1 MKPRF
6 ACGWV
11 LLISVSI
18 WMFERAESA
27 KNEWKVLT
35 KYLPPVD
42 TKVQLEYNG
51 TILYLQAA
59 YAVDF
64 ETDAFL
70 MDSVYIL
77 TNLDKLEWEIRKTT
91 GEMPER
97 RDDYGAVIV
106 QDKLYL
112 YAGFSDRYLNDFY
125 SLDLKTFEWKQ
136 LRSGS
141 ESAGIGPCRWPGLY
155 NYKEEVYLFSGKRGI
170 DAVYKDA
177 KFDAGRNE
185 WVLLNEGK
193 VREFNDYYGS
203 AYTVYL
209 DKLYAFGGKTEY
221 GESVDEAW
229 IFDLVGHTWTQLN
242 WFQSG
247 GRTNI
252 YSCFSSHVLLGNE
265 FFIFSGLTDPKK
277 ELPQAEMIVLNLDSH
292 KITYRAN
299 WEKQIELYPFVSTF
313 PTPRIYSS
321 LTFCNGS
328 IILIGGDFDYVDE
341 TIYILDPVSKSWT
354 KRSTEIYP
362 QARSHAASVK
372 LNDTTL
378 IMFGGLLYVGR
389 ITVPTNDVWM
399 FALGEDGFG
408 SWSLIHDP
416 RLVSECKGSPPPMQE
431 PIIAYLDGKIYL
443 AGKPKSGATCQ
454 QGFILDI
461 ETKLWSEWTLPRAMK
476 FMLTKSG
483 VCSVQ
488 QGDRLIVLQEE
499 QNKNGSISMNVLKLS
514 LLHGYVEKLLFE
526 PDYGPV
532 GRTKLKGFLMGSQ
545 FCTFSG
551 FREKELHSEI
561 WCADEDL
568 RKWVLVMPLDDSIQ
582 VHGTSMTYAGLGII
596 AGGMDKFSIQTNLMR
611 FVDFEKG
618 VAVEHVLPDIRPT
631 AFSDG
636 SILLMNQNLVLFA
649 SLHGEL
655 AENRVFAYDI
665 GKAFCEGE
673 TVVEYE
679 ENGSLEDGSG
689 IVGYF
694 PFSSCSWKVSGIS
707 HIQITGFLTNTSKL
721 ELKGTSDCLSPQLF
735 SNGESLGQEVI
746 LEQYQHDLVLDVPGG
761 QFELSFSSGSA
772 LESADGFQVQ
782 LYQCLA
788 GFGIVDGKCT
798 CSPGRY
804 ITPSF
809 SCYACP
815 EGTST
820 SSPNQKHCHTLEPTE
835 SPLGATAISS
845 VPGST
850 TPIEE
855 GFPICKAII
864 STSYQDE
871 AFVLCFQ
878 ESEDDSGDTSRLIK
892 MTESAPISW
901 EYVETS
907 GAPPVFASGFCAVMV
922 DGRMIILGGVRDDDK
937 YAESMELDIV
947 SMMWIPS
954 RFPRVQVKGH
964 ACTVWNG
971 NVVIHGGEDESSI
984 KSEIMIFGKEG
995 NLIQS
1000 WQTNLNATL
1009 HTIYI
1014 HNNELHA
1021 LGGSNGVDDFTGVH
1035 VLSLEARSKD
1045 FVSHSFYWNECS
1057 QCRLTQV
1064 PCYFERQMHS
1074 SVYIKGIVF
1083 VYGGVEGFAN
1093 KKDLLLYDADNFHV
1107 LYDEPSEV
1115 IQSRDENLYPPALYS
1130 HSSVVVDGRVVI
1142 LGGID
1147 GDSGSYSNK
1156 IWSLDTETKTWVS
1169 SSDYI
1174 TPRRRRNHLQAL
1186 LRDRY
1191 LFIHGGFGE
1200 DESDL
1205 IPETWIYD
1213 TRYSQ
1218 WQQLAVYAENGET
1231 LPAISGG
1238 QIVSFGDT
1246 VYVFGGKVDSQ
1257 RNESEVFALSL
1268 QESEGSQIGFSFK
1281 RLTWTEGLESLVQH
1295 PLDREGACAVPY
1307 NQSIII
1313 WGGKLVKSSKSAE
1326 DYRSVYIVEPA
1337 TGSFRTVLSKNG
1349 PTPRWKQGCWVHEGK
1364 MCVYGGLNSRNEILY
1379 DTWCFD
1385 AESETWSRMDALTRS
1400 SGRSFMRYD
1409 MAISVIGDYV
1419 FSLGGLDRSGSYVS
1433 EISFFNMGLKKWQ
1446 YLSYKQEA
1454 HPWIQQSGMGSSYFS
1469 SSLLIFGGSGDT
1481 GVSDV
1486 LSLYKPGSCSGDE
1499 ISMPINSVGEA
1510 AWISPVLKYD
1520 LLPTSSCIWVLE
1532 GPVDIV
1538 LSGSLPD
1545 KTRIII
1551 STITEN
1557 KRISKED
1564 KQITVEGN
1572 FNFTYG
1578 SEASVRIS
1586 YESMGSL
1593 EEGFE
1598 FDPAF
1603 TLAYGR
1609 CQENAYL
1616 SLDLVCLCRDG
1627 FALVNG
1633 ICDDASSRSAVD
1645 IGAIVGGCL
1654 ASVVVLCTSI
1664 YFGKKY
1670 RDNLAL
1676 VSQNNKKLYMAVSH
1690 TDITLGRLLG
1700 SGSFGEVYAGTWR
1713 GTDVAIKKLVVA
1725 QGIAMQEFEKELNI
1739 MVELRHPNVVL
1750 YMAACLEP
1758 QKMCIISELM
1768 SLGSLYD
1775 ILHNEQ
1781 YNLNYETKIKLLL
1794 DAANGNFIHNSGFC
1808 TLIHFLLGMNYLH
1821 LSSPPILHR
1830 DLKSPNLLLDER
1842 WCLKISDFG
1851 MTGIQKKTS
1860 DSGLPPGTLLWM
1872 APEIIV
1878 GDEYTPKADIYSYGV
1893 VMWEVLTRRVLYE
1906 GIESTIAVSF
1916 QVSNGLLR
1924 PDLNCVPEEDGEVSS
1939 LMQKCWSQE
1948 PEDRPLFSAVVLAL
1962 KQLRSQKSVSMG
1974 SSMHSFNG
1982 STNKYSTASTRER
1995 IDEMKFTVSSSI
2007 EHESIFWDDCPQ
2019 EMEKACLLLQE
2030 MMKRLTETNKG
2041 YFNGFSFE
2049 TASSLFSEARDAVNF
2064 SLQLQTMAM
2073 AVDWSDEIQR
2083 VAKKIYSKPQ
2093 SHLFSGLRIATVV
2106 STRNIDILDERR
2118 KNIEPLESSF
2128 SLHRIV
2134 KKILSFVW
2142 GGQILVTKEIMQ
2154 IIESSLDVIE
2164 AHFTKELI
2172 LAPVELRDAVG
2183 ILYEILPTSLQDR
2196 DKLWPCPVRSSMHI
2210 TSTMETDDSANTPME
2225 NNQNWKVAE
2234 SDIEIDSECIGKG
2247 SYGAVYAGLFKG
2259 KKVAVKRVDIS
2270 TSDDKSYLNFLSEA
2284 VMCARLSHDNVIQF
2298 MGACTERKKPIIVME
2313 FAQYGTLEAWLSN
2326 SKNNLD
2332 DVQKATAC
2340 FQIADAINY
2349 LHTQR
2354 PPIIHRDLKPS
2365 NILVTSASPLVVK
2378 ICDFGFARIKAGNRT
2393 MTKCGTHL
2401 WMAPEVIRG
2410 AKSSCM
2416 ADMYSYGIIVW
2427 QVLTR
2432 QNPHTA
2438 IKDRRLIP
2446 DRRSIEEMLSLPQQ
2460 TSLKMKDIVKRC
2472 TSENFEDRLTARE
2485 VVDILRADLD
2495 KP

>member
-185 WVLLNEGK
+185 WVLLNDGK
-193 VREFNDYYGS
+193 IRDYPSYYGA

-1499 ISMPINSVGEA
+1499 ISLPINSVGEA

-1609 CQENAYL
+1609 CQENSAL
-1616 SLDLVCLCRDG
+1616 SLERKCECNPGYFSIDG
-1627 FALVNG
+1627 KCSTHNSSQEVNIG
-1633 ICDDASSRSAVD
+1633 LAV
-1645 IGAIVGGCL
+1645 GVST
-1654 ASVVVLCTSI
+1654 ASVFVLFA
-1664 YFGKKY
+1664 FGLLAMKY
-1670 RDNLAL
+1670 RQQLAII
-1676 VSQNNKKLYMAVSH
+1676 SQKEKKLYAS
-1690 TDITLGRLLG
+1690 IPFSELELGRLLG
-1700 SGSFGEVYAGTWR
+1700 TGSFGEVYAGVWR
-1713 GTDVAIKKLVVA
+1713 GANVAVKRFVFTGNSRIL
-1725 QGIAMQEFEKELNI
+1725 IQEFEKEVGI

-1758 QKMCIISELM
+1758 KNLCIVAELM

-1775 ILHNEQ
+1775 ILHNEEVE
-1781 YNLNYETKIKLLL
+1781 LPMELRVTLLL
-1794 DAANGNFIHNSGFC
+1794 DAAN
-1808 TLIHFLLGMNYLH
+1808 GMNYLH
-1821 LSSPPILHR
+1821 LSSPAILHR
-1830 DLKSPNLLLDER
+1830 DLKSLNLLLDDR

-1851 MTGIQKKTS
+1851 LTGIQQKIKNS
-1860 DSGLPPGTLLWM
+1860 ELPSG
-1872 APEIIV
+1872 
-1878 GDEYTPKADIYSYGV
+1878 
-1893 VMWEVLTRRVLYE
+1893 
-1906 GIESTIAVSF
+1906 
-1916 QVSNGLLR
+1916 
-1924 PDLNCVPEEDGEVSS
+1924 S
-1939 LMQKCWSQE
+1939 L
-1948 PEDRPLFSAVVLAL
+1948 
-1962 KQLRSQKSVSMG
+1962 
-1974 SSMHSFNG
+1974 
-1982 STNKYSTASTRER
+1982 
-1995 IDEMKFTVSSSI
+1995 
-2007 EHESIFWDDCPQ
+2007 
-2019 EMEKACLLLQE
+2019 
-2030 MMKRLTETNKG
+2030 
-2041 YFNGFSFE
+2041 
-2049 TASSLFSEARDAVNF
+2049 
-2064 SLQLQTMAM
+2064 
-2073 AVDWSDEIQR
+2073 
-2083 VAKKIYSKPQ
+2083 
-2093 SHLFSGLRIATVV
+2093 
-2106 STRNIDILDERR
+2106 
-2118 KNIEPLESSF
+2118 
-2128 SLHRIV
+2128 
-2134 KKILSFVW
+2134 
-2142 GGQILVTKEIMQ
+2142 
-2154 IIESSLDVIE
+2154 
-2164 AHFTKELI
+2164 
-2172 LAPVELRDAVG
+2172 
-2183 ILYEILPTSLQDR
+2183 
-2196 DKLWPCPVRSSMHI
+2196 
-2210 TSTMETDDSANTPME
+2210 
-2225 NNQNWKVAE
+2225 
-2234 SDIEIDSECIGKG
+2234 
-2247 SYGAVYAGLFKG
+2247 
-2259 KKVAVKRVDIS
+2259 
-2270 TSDDKSYLNFLSEA
+2270 
-2284 VMCARLSHDNVIQF
+2284 
-2298 MGACTERKKPIIVME
+2298 
-2313 FAQYGTLEAWLSN
+2313 
-2326 SKNNLD
+2326 
-2332 DVQKATAC
+2332 
-2340 FQIADAINY
+2340 
-2349 LHTQR
+2349 
-2354 PPIIHRDLKPS
+2354 
-2365 NILVTSASPLVVK
+2365 
-2378 ICDFGFARIKAGNRT
+2378 
-2393 MTKCGTHL
+2393 L
-2401 WMAPEVIRG
+2401 WMAPEVILG
-2410 AKSSCM
+2410 EEYTEK
-2416 ADMYSYGIIVW
+2416 ADVYSFGIVIW
-2427 QVLTR
+2427 EVLTR
-2432 QNPHTA
+2432 KEPYEDYGGIKEVPYKVLKDQMRPRLDDVGKDGLDVIPLMQRCWSQKPDDRPSFSHLVEELKLSKSQSYSDNFSSILPPRVNDKSQKPFKTGPSYSQSIFVASAVENSDVIWAESPESTEAAYLLINELIMRLCQRHKGHFNGFASQSTMISHQDVRDAVNFCLELQEMMMAVEWSDGIMKVLDDIYPSQPRTLFNGPRISMVICKSNDEKRQGNLSNDSDESNDTVSLRKTMESMLVMTRGGQIIITSDIYKVCYFSTA
-2438 IKDRRLIP
+2438 FILSGSHLIF
-2446 DRRSIEEMLSLPQQ
+2446 
-2460 TSLKMKDIVKRC
+2460 C
-2472 TSENFEDRLTARE
+2472 
-2485 VVDILRADLD
+2485 
-2495 KP
+2495 